1 MSISID
7 RVGWKN
13 GTSPAVNE
21 TNLKNMEN
29 NAENGINELG
39 DIVNGEVV
47 YGSDT
52 SSGTQLVANFSKSI
66 SGYKSIVIFY
76 KNTTYSDNV
85 VTKSIRVDSPVGK
98 TVELSNIIAAENGN
112 MLRLESVLASIQSDK
127 VMLLTSSS
135 GHVCIYTGKINEYN
149 NVNNIYIYKVVAYK
163 EA

>member
-29 NAENGINELG
+29 NTENGINELG

-52 SSGTQLVANFSKSI
+52 ASGTASSASFSKSI

-76 KNTTYSDNV
+76 KNTTFSDNV

-98 TVELSNIIAAENGN
+98 TVELSNLIAAQNGN
-112 MLRLESVLASIQSDK
+112 MIRLESVLANIQSDK
-127 VMLLTSSS
+127 IMILTSSS
-135 GHVCIYTGKINEYN
+135 GHANIFTGVINEYN
-149 NVNNIYIYKVVAYK
+149 ATTNIRIYKVVAYK

>member
-21 TNLKNMEN
+21 TNLKSMEN

-76 KNTTYSDNV
+76 KNTTYSDV
-85 VTKSIRVDSPVGK
+85 IKSIRVDSPVGK

-135 GHVCIYTGKINEYN
+135 GHVCIYTGQINEHN
-149 NVNNIYIYKVVAYK
+149 NVNNIKIFKVVAYK

>member
-21 TNLKNMEN
+21 TNLKSMEN
-29 NAENGINELG
+29 NTENGINELG

-52 SSGTQLVANFSKSI
+52 AGGTASSANFTKSI
-66 SGYKSIVIFY
+66 SGYKRIKIFY
-76 KNTTYSDNV
+76 KNSTFGEIV
-85 VTKSIRVDSPVGK
+85 KSIDVDSPVGK
-98 TVELSNIIAAENGN
+98 NVELSNVIASQNGAL
-112 MLRLESVLASIQSDK
+112 LRLETITANIQSDK
-127 VMLLTSSS
+127 IILQSSTSSY
-135 GHVCIYTGKINEYN
+135 VNIYVGTINEN
-149 NVNNIYIYKVVAYK
+149 GATTNIKIFKVVAYK

>member
-29 NAENGINELG
+29 NTENGINELG

-52 SSGTQLVANFSKSI
+52 AGGTASSANFTKSI
-66 SGYKSIVIFY
+66 SGYKRIKIFY
-76 KNTTYSDNV
+76 KNSTFGEIV
-85 VTKSIRVDSPVGK
+85 KSIDVDSPVGK
-98 TVELSNIIAAENGN
+98 NVELSNVIASQNGAL
-112 MLRLESVLASIQSDK
+112 LRLETITANIQSDK
-127 VMLLTSSS
+127 IILQSSTSSY
-135 GHVCIYTGKINEYN
+135 VNIYVGTINEN
-149 NVNNIYIYKVVAYK
+149 GATTNIKIFKVVAYK

>member
-29 NAENGINELG
+29 NAEDGINELG

-66 SGYKSIVIFY
+66 SGYKRIKIFY
-76 KNTTYSDNV
+76 KNTTFGEIV
-85 VTKSIRVDSPVGK
+85 KSIDVDSPIGK
-98 TVELSNIIAAENGN
+98 NVELSNVIASQNGAL
-112 MLRLESVLASIQSDK
+112 LRLETITAYVESDK
-127 VMLLTSSS
+127 ITLLTATSSYAN
-135 GHVCIYTGKINEYN
+135 IYAGTINEN
-149 NVNNIYIYKVVAYK
+149 GAFTNIKIFKVVAYK

>member
-29 NAENGINELG
+29 NAEDGINELG

-66 SGYKSIVIFY
+66 SGYKRIKIFY
-76 KNTTYSDNV
+76 KNTTFGEIV
-85 VTKSIRVDSPVGK
+85 KSIDVDSPIGK
-98 TVELSNIIAAENGN
+98 NVELSNVIASQNGAL
-112 MLRLESVLASIQSDK
+112 LRLESITAYIESDK
-127 VMLLTSSS
+127 ITLLSSTSSYAN
-135 GHVCIYTGKINEYN
+135 IYVGTINESGAFT
-149 NVNNIYIYKVVAYK
+149 NIKIFKVVAYK
-163 EA
+163 EE